1 MTSEYRGRVL
11 SSRCRRRPDGRYSV
25 AVAIELAP
33 IAASPARSSGPVRSA
48 IGRDAA
54 IYRDDGVSFILEV
67 EAELESL
74 ALGRRVVD
82 SGGA

>member
-1 MTSEYRGRVL
+1 MPGR
-11 SSRCRRRPDGRYSV
+11 DT
-25 AVAIELAP
+25 
-33 IAASPARSSGPVRSA
+33 PARPSVPG
-48 IGRDAA
+48 GRRAS

-74 ALGRRVVD
+74 ALGRRVVE